1 MPPLATAQSLDNDEI
16 SVGDESFC
24 YAESSS
30 SPEEAKKS
38 VRIDLEQNDVCIIP
52 PRSDLSSAEMAKVWY
67 SRDES
72 DAIKQGLLMTIARL
86 NHAGSLNED
95 HESARG
101 LEFFTYNGAL
111 KRECT
116 KIRLYRSVLEE
127 QERQRQA
134 SVCNAADLAH
144 VAAHCTAGCAE
155 FALGMAA
162 CDEDAVYNADD
173 LLDKNRDDEDEALIK
188 QALSMRPVLSL
199 CCWDFGLSC
208 FKSFR

>member
-38 VRIDLEQNDVCIIP
+38 VRIDLEQND
-52 PRSDLSSAEMAKVWY
+52 
-67 SRDES
+67 
-72 DAIKQGLLMTIARL
+72 
-86 NHAGSLNED
+86 
-95 HESARG
+95 
-101 LEFFTYNGAL
+101 
-111 KRECT
+111 
-116 KIRLYRSVLEE
+116 
-127 QERQRQA
+127 ERQRQA